1 MPRTYSN
8 SEYADM
14 VFVYGF
20 CNGNALKAVREYA
33 RRFPNRRV
41 PNRRVFM
48 LTFNRLRETGTFSIR
63 QENNRFQ
70 AALRRDLQAGNRILQ
85 HFDNHPETSVRNASA
100 VLGVSP
106 QTIWRTVKGD
116 NRYPYHIQKVQ
127 NLLPQDHWNRLNF
140 CNWYL
145 QTCHNDILFPS
156 KIMWSDEATF
166 TRGGIINQRNRYNGN
181 SARTVIERQQRTQR
195 GSNSSNGG
203 GLIAL
208 GRNHRGNNHRY
219 PLMSSAWRDDPFSFS
234 LSTKHSSTLGEW
246 KTRMRFSSL
255 PLHAA
260 TVNINGVGCIGD
272 MVPALMLALTASTGT
287 QGTSVS
293 SNDNGKRQRQLG
305 NPAARRPESWFMN
318 AVLACAFI
326 PVAGGAYK

>member
-1 MPRTYSN
+1 MNFVFCNMPRTYSN

-48 LTFNRLRETGTFSIR
+48 LTFNRLRETGSFSIR

-70 AALRRDLQAGNRILQ
+70 AALRRDLQVGNRILQ

-127 NLLPQDHWNRLNF
+127 NLLPQDHWNRLN
-140 CNWYL
+140 
-145 QTCHNDILFPS
+145 
-156 KIMWSDEATF
+156 A
-166 TRGGIINQRNRYNGN
+166 
-181 SARTVIERQQRTQR
+181 
-195 GSNSSNGG
+195 
-203 GLIAL
+203 
-208 GRNHRGNNHRY
+208 
-219 PLMSSAWRDDPFSFS
+219 
-234 LSTKHSSTLGEW
+234 
-246 KTRMRFSSL
+246 
-255 PLHAA
+255 
-260 TVNINGVGCIGD
+260 CI
-272 MVPALMLALTASTGT
+272 
-287 QGTSVS
+287 
-293 SNDNGKRQRQLG
+293 
-305 NPAARRPESWFMN
+305 AAR
-318 AVLACAFI
+318 
-326 PVAGGAYK
+326 GAHFEQNLH

>member
-48 LTFNRLRETGTFSIR
+48 LTFNRLRETGSFSIR

-100 VLGVSP
+100 
-106 QTIWRTVKGD
+106 
-116 NRYPYHIQKVQ
+116 
-127 NLLPQDHWNRLNF
+127 
-140 CNWYL
+140 
-145 QTCHNDILFPS
+145 TCHNDILFPS

-166 TRGGIINQRNRYNGN
+166 TRGGIINQRNYHIWAHQNPRSVREYKF
-181 SARTVIERQQRTQR
+181 QQEFSVNVWLGIWNDVLVGPFFLSFLLLYTLPKFCH
-195 GSNSSNGG
+195 
-203 GLIAL
+203 LI
-208 GRNHRGNNHRY
+208 
-219 PLMSSAWRDDPFSFS
+219 W
-234 LSTKHSSTLGEW
+234 KH
-246 KTRMRFSSL
+246 
-255 PLHAA
+255 
-260 TVNINGVGCIGD
+260 
-272 MVPALMLALTASTGT
+272 
-287 QGTSVS
+287 
-293 SNDNGKRQRQLG
+293 
-305 NPAARRPESWFMN
+305 
-318 AVLACAFI
+318 
-326 PVAGGAYK
+326 PV

>member
-166 TRGGIINQRNRYNGN
+166 TRGGIINQRNY
-181 SARTVIERQQRTQR
+181 
-195 GSNSSNGG
+195 
-203 GLIAL
+203 GLIKIPGL
-208 GRNHRGNNHRY
+208 LENTNFSKSFL
-219 PLMSSAWRDDPFSFS
+219 LMSGLEF
-234 LSTKHSSTLGEW
+234 
-246 KTRMRFSSL
+246 
-255 PLHAA
+255 
-260 TVNINGVGCIGD
+260 
-272 MVPALMLALTASTGT
+272 GT
-287 QGTSVS
+287 T
-293 SNDNGKRQRQLG
+293 
-305 NPAARRPESWFMN
+305 F
-318 AVLACAFI
+318 
-326 PVAGGAYK
+326 

>member
-106 QTIWRTVKGD
+106 QTKETISLLMNKLVWETWCIMKPWGIMGCTRYLFTDMLICNELSD
-116 NRYPYHIQKVQ
+116 NSY
-127 NLLPQDHWNRLNF
+127 
-140 CNWYL
+140 C
-145 QTCHNDILFPS
+145 
-156 KIMWSDEATF
+156 
-166 TRGGIINQRNRYNGN
+166 
-181 SARTVIERQQRTQR
+181 
-195 GSNSSNGG
+195 
-203 GLIAL
+203 
-208 GRNHRGNNHRY
+208 
-219 PLMSSAWRDDPFSFS
+219 
-234 LSTKHSSTLGEW
+234 
-246 KTRMRFSSL
+246 
-255 PLHAA
+255 
-260 TVNINGVGCIGD
+260 
-272 MVPALMLALTASTGT
+272 
-287 QGTSVS
+287 
-293 SNDNGKRQRQLG
+293 
-305 NPAARRPESWFMN
+305 
-318 AVLACAFI
+318 
-326 PVAGGAYK
+326 